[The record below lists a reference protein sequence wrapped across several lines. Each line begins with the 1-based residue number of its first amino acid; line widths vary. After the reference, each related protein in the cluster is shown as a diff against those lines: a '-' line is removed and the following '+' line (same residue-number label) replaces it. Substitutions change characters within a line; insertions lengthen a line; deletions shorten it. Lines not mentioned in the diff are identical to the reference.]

1 MIKKLFG
8 SKIIISCVCAVL
20 LFSCRTIPEDV
31 VYFQDPG
38 YDDSNT
44 ELIIAETEPAFKPND
59 LISILIS
66 SPVPGSAM
74 MFNLGQSIEIGSSGT
89 TSSELDSNTQ
99 SRPGTYLIDHEGN
112 IEFPILGT
120 LHLSGLTRIEA
131 KKMLSKELK
140 TYIKNPIVSL
150 RITNFQI
157 TVLGEVA
164 KPGVYLVPNERVTV
178 VEALGLAGD
187 MTITGKR
194 ENILV
199 RREVGDVV
207 KEFRLDI
214 TSPRIASSQGY
225 FLEQNDVVYI
235 EPNETRVKS
244 SEGRSNVLG
253 ISLSIFSVLLT
264 LVNIIIRN

>member
-8 SKIIISCVCAVL
+8 PKLILCSVCAFL

-38 YDDSNT
+38 YDASNA
-44 ELIIAETEPAFKPND
+44 ELVIAEAEPVFKPND
-59 LISILIS
+59 LISILVS

-74 MFNLGQSIEIGSSGT
+74 MFNLGQSIEVGSSGI
-89 TSSELDSNTQ
+89 TSSELDGNTQ
-99 SRPGTYLIDHEGN
+99 SRPGTYLIDNEGN

-120 LHLSGLTRIEA
+120 LQLSGLTRIEA
-131 KKMLSKELK
+131 KRMLSKELK

-164 KPGVYLVPNERVTV
+164 APGVYLVPNERVTV

-187 MTITGKR
+187 MTITGRR

-199 RREVGDVV
+199 RREVGDLI

-214 TSPRIASSQGY
+214 TSPRIASSEGY

-235 EPNETRVKS
+235 EPNETKVIS

-253 ISLSIFSVLLT
+253 ISLSILGVLLT
-264 LVNIIIRN
+264 LANLILRF